1 MRAFALVHRPPHP
14 RSDGVPQIL
23 QLITGDGAK
32 EHTIQMA
39 TELAALNAGA
49 FGAVPLEIAGDEEL
63 ERYSGET
70 VFVRVVNRDG
80 IWFLGGATFDQPS
93 HTPITGVAHSQRVE
107 LTILRGD
114 EIGIT

>member
-1 MRAFALVHRPPHP
+1 VEANVDPSIPGSRLDADHPEKGVLFAR
-14 RSDGVPQIL
+14 RF
-23 QLITGDGAK
+23 T
-32 EHTIQMA
+32 
-39 TELAALNAGA
+39 LNAGA